1 MQHLII
7 IGFFTVRMPSTTAL
21 MPAQIPIEF
30 RADMIKFMKNRN
42 QFIFE
47 CLILKSGQ
55 TKSD

>member
-21 MPAQIPIEF
+21 VPTQIPVEF
-30 RADMIKFMKNRN
+30 RANMIKLMKNRN
-42 QFIFE
+42 QFVFE
-47 CLILKSGQ
+47 GLILKSGQ